1 VAAGSGI
8 GNVYQNSKWLLKGS
22 GRVQLPYSVNFAISY
37 LGRQGFPFPATILTP
52 NRANSAGT
60 AQVLLDPMGDV
71 RYDTLNTFDMR
82 LDRTFHFG
90 QLTVIPAM
98 DLFNLANTNTVQ
110 AKNIQQAA
118 SNANV
123 VSGIIAPR
131 VARFG
136 VSVRW

>member
-1 VAAGSGI
+1 
-8 GNVYQNSKWLLKGS
+8 
-22 GRVQLPYSVNFAISY
+22 LPYSVNFALSY

-71 RYDTLNTFDMR
+71 RYDALHTFDMR

-90 QLTVIPAM
+90 TLTVIPAM
-98 DLFNLANTNTVQ
+98 DLFNLTNNNTVQ

-118 SNANV
+118 TNANV